1 MGPDPNQEGKG
12 WGEKLVRQP
21 QNLPQETDPAG
32 LPHGQG
38 GVKARGSGDRTME
51 EGEAA
56 RVRAWPDDGL
66 RELRCHHRTLPA
78 LSLRM
83 RPAPVITPDLNH
95 NHDHGGN
102 DDDHFHHHNVVWGR

>member
-38 GVKARGSGDRTME
+38 GIEARGSRNGTME
-51 EGEAA
+51 EGKAA
-56 RVRAWPDDGL
+56 GGRSRSNHGV
-66 RELRCHHRTLPA
+66 RELRRHHRPLPA
-78 LSLRM
+78 FPLRM
-83 RPAPVITPDLNH
+83 CPTPITLDLNRDH
-95 NHDHGGN
+95 NHGGN
-102 DDDHFHHHNVVWGR
+102 DDDLHPHHHVVWGR